1 MRTGFEVYS
10 GRRVVSLQLA
20 TTAQEAVLEYLLSI
34 GCRNDELSRVGINA
48 VSWRGAVYKA
58 VPASSG

>member
-58 VPASSG
+58 VPASSD

>member
-58 VPASSG
+58 VPPSSD